1 MTFLTPIGD
10 RQDMAIEQTASL
22 KDQIRE
28 FVQRELASAKGISS
42 FSDQESLMES
52 GVIDS
57 LGIFR
62 LVAFLE
68 ETFRVRIGDEEITH
82 DNLRSVDSIEQL
94 VLSKM
99 KK

>member
-1 MTFLTPIGD
+1 
-10 RQDMAIEQTASL
+10 MAIEQSASPR
-22 KDQIRE
+22 DQIRE
-28 FVQRELASAKGISS
+28 FIRRDLASAKGVET
-42 FSDQESLMES
+42 FSDSESLMES

-82 DNLRSVDSIEQL
+82 DNLKSVDSIEQM
-94 VLSKM
+94 VVSKL

>member
-1 MTFLTPIGD
+1 
-10 RQDMAIEQTASL
+10 MAIEQTATV

-28 FVQRELASAKGISS
+28 FILRDLASAKGVSS
-42 FSDQESLMES
+42 FSDSESLMES

-57 LGIFR
+57 LAIFR

-82 DNLRSVDSIEQL
+82 DNLKSVDSIEQM
-94 VLSKM
+94 VVGKI

>member
-1 MTFLTPIGD
+1 
-10 RQDMAIEQTASL
+10 MAIEQSAPV

-28 FVQRELASAKGISS
+28 FIQRDLASAKGVSS
-42 FSDQESLMES
+42 FSDTESLMES

-68 ETFRVRIGDEEITH
+68 ENFRVRIGDEEITH
-82 DNLRSVDSIEQL
+82 DNLKSVDSIEQM
-94 VLSKM
+94 VLGKM

>member
-1 MTFLTPIGD
+1 
-10 RQDMAIEQTASL
+10 MAIEQTATV

-28 FVQRELASAKGISS
+28 FVQNDLASAKGVSS

-52 GVIDS
+52 GIIDS

-82 DNLRSVDSIEQL
+82 ENLQSVESIEQL
-94 VLSKM
+94 VLSKA

>member
-1 MTFLTPIGD
+1 
-10 RQDMAIEQTASL
+10 MAIEQSASAR
-22 KDQIRE
+22 DQIRE
-28 FVQRELASAKGISS
+28 FILRDLASAKGVSS
-42 FSDQESLMES
+42 FSDSESLMES

-68 ETFRVRIGDEEITH
+68 ETFRVRVGDEEITH
-82 DNLRSVDSIEQL
+82 DNLKSVDSIEQL
-94 VLSKM
+94 VLSKI

>member
-1 MTFLTPIGD
+1 
-10 RQDMAIEQTASL
+10 MAIEQSASA

-28 FVQRELASAKGISS
+28 FILKDLASAKGVSS

-82 DNLRSVDSIEQL
+82 DNLKSVDSIEQL
-94 VLSKM
+94 VSAKI

>member
-1 MTFLTPIGD
+1 
-10 RQDMAIEQTASL
+10 MAIEQSATPR
-22 KDQIRE
+22 DQIRE
-28 FVQRELASAKGISS
+28 FIQRDLASAKGVET
-42 FSDQESLMES
+42 FSDSESLMES

-82 DNLRSVDSIEQL
+82 DNLKSVDSIEQM
-94 VLSKM
+94 VVSKL

>member
-1 MTFLTPIGD
+1 
-10 RQDMAIEQTASL
+10 MAIEQAQV

-28 FVQRELASAKGISS
+28 FILRDLASAKGVSS
-42 FSDQESLMES
+42 FSDSESLMES

-68 ETFRVRIGDEEITH
+68 EMFRVRIGDEEITH
-82 DNLRSVDSIEQL
+82 DNLKSVDSIEQL
-94 VLSKM
+94 VLAKA

>member
-1 MTFLTPIGD
+1 
-10 RQDMAIEQTASL
+10 MAIEQSATATATA
-22 KDQIRE
+22 KNQIRE
-28 FVQRELASAKGISS
+28 FIQRDLASAKGVSS
-42 FSDQESLMES
+42 FSDSESLMES

-82 DNLRSVDSIEQL
+82 DNLKSVDSIEQL
-94 VLSKM
+94 VAGKI

>member
-1 MTFLTPIGD
+1 
-10 RQDMAIEQTASL
+10 MAIEQSAST

-28 FVQRELASAKGISS
+28 FILRDLASAKGVSS
-42 FSDQESLMES
+42 FSDSESLMES

-68 ETFRVRIGDEEITH
+68 ETFRVRVGDEEITH
-82 DNLRSVDSIEQL
+82 ENLKSVDSIDQL
-94 VLSKM
+94 VQSKM
-99 KK
+99 KR